1 MANRAFGYINDVS
14 PGFTSGGGVG
24 FKFIA
29 LDSSGNNV
37 MPGGGQ
43 TGNVEPSFSY
53 SDTPQNI
60 WASIVS
66 GVRAYMSDPTIEV
79 VCLPGSFDQFVLDR
93 SY

>member
-14 PGFTSGGGVG
+14 LGFLSGGGVG

-29 LDSSGNNV
+29 IDSSGANV
-37 MPGGGQ
+37 LPGGASS
-43 TGNVEPSFSY
+43 GNVEPSFSY
-53 SDTPQNI
+53 SDTPQSI
-60 WASIVS
+60 WATIVS
-66 GVRAYMSDPTIEV
+66 AVRVYMSDPSIEV